1 MMNTPAARVAL
12 PALLVVTVIWGWTFS
27 WMKAAIEAGQSTI
40 GEGALPLIVG
50 LFMTTRFLVAAVGL
64 PLLLPGARRGLRN
77 RQVWL
82 DGGVLAMVLLAGFL
96 LQMFGLEGVNPAVS
110 AFLTSLYVVF
120 TALWAAAVR
129 REKLGF
135 IVMIGV
141 AIVTVGASTI
151 GGPPQVSFGLS
162 EWLTVLCAVLFAA
175 HILVTDTVTRR
186 SPALPVTV
194 VCFFL
199 VVLGSLVTMWVGFL
213 LRPDLSLGVV
223 SQLLSTPAFLH
234 PALFAGVFGSAIAL
248 TLLNAFQRTVGP
260 VRAAIIYALEPVW
273 AAAISVFN
281 GLTFVDSWL
290 LFGGLALLA
299 GNLLVEL
306 GPKLNRTKDL
316 PDE

>member
-1 MMNTPAARVAL
+1 
-12 PALLVVTVIWGWTFS
+12 
-27 WMKAAIEAGQSTI
+27 
-40 GEGALPLIVG
+40 
-50 LFMTTRFLVAAVGL
+50 
-64 PLLLPGARRGLRN
+64 
-77 RQVWL
+77 
-82 DGGVLAMVLLAGFL
+82 

-135 IVMIGV
+135 LVVIGV
-141 AIVTVGASTI
+141 AIVTVGASII
-151 GGPPQVSFGLS
+151 GGPPQLSFGLP

-199 VVLGSLVTMWVGFL
+199 VVLGSLATMGVGFL
-213 LRPDLSLGVV
+213 LRPDLSSGVV
-223 SQLLSTPAFLH
+223 FQLLSTPAFLH
-234 PALFAGVFGSAIAL
+234 PALLAGVFGSAVAL
-248 TLLNAFQRTVGP
+248 SLLNAFQRTVGP

-281 GLTFVDSWL
+281 GLTLVDSWL
-290 LFGGLALLA
+290 LAGGLALLA

-306 GPKLNRTKDL
+306 GPKLTRTKDL
-316 PDE
+316 SDV